1 VPFPTKDE
9 LISKIDDINRMVNYV
24 WTDEELNEKLRRVR
38 EMHAKYGPFQ
48 REAVQKQLE
57 LARARG
63 DEEAVARLQERL
75 DSLEVPRLAFRTGS
89 LFPQMKTSTTAT
101 TTTTTTTTT
110 SSSSS
115 SSHGGNGENGNG
127 VGLSQ
132 QERLARKNL
141 ENRKYNSEMVR
152 KAQLAERAK
161 AREIELR
168 TLRGEPVEDGDLSRR
183 VRTRVKF
190 HYDPSQDSLVTPKK
204 VVQSN
209 GTSGTNTPAN
219 GENKEE
225 VLPVIAKLKEQQWEQ
240 AKKQGGMPSI
250 HRPLMDDDIIGAID
264 LELDVDIN

>member
-1 VPFPTKDE
+1 MPFPTKAE
-9 LISKIDDINRMVNYV
+9 LVSKIDDINRMVNYV

-57 LARARG
+57 MARARG

-89 LFPQMKTSTTAT
+89 LFPQMKTSTTT
-101 TTTTTTTTT
+101 SSP
-110 SSSSS
+110 SSSSQ
-115 SSHGGNGENGNG
+115 GGNRENGSG
-127 VGLSQ
+127 GRLSQ

-141 ENRKYNSEMVR
+141 ENRKFNSEMVR

-161 AREIELR
+161 AREMELR
-168 TLRGEPVEDGDLSRR
+168 ALRGEPIEEGDLSRR

-219 GENKEE
+219 GENKKEE
-225 VLPVIAKLKEQQWEQ
+225 VLPVIAKLKEQQWEE

-264 LELDVDIN
+264 LELDVDID